1 MASSFLECGSES
13 LTNLKEDLRKLS
25 ESLHEIYDLMSAD
38 LSQLGEAWRD
48 GKYEEYVSG
57 YLPYVKKCEE
67 ISQRYADWCT
77 LVLDPAIEKCI
88 AIESSDVGGDG
99 GNIGA
104 PIGGISDSG
113 SQEKPANI
121 NKVEALKRGCA
132 NVRAQGQQAAGGK
145 LTPVQMM
152 KWKKDGDTGPGAGG
166 RGYEGGMDELIRQ
179 RFMNGRGR

>member
-13 LTNLKEDLRKLS
+13 LTNLKEDLKKLS
-25 ESLHEIYDLMSAD
+25 ESLHEIYDVMNAD

-67 ISQRYADWCT
+67 ISQRYVDWCT

-104 PIGGISDSG
+104 VI
-113 SQEKPANI
+113 
-121 NKVEALKRGCA
+121 
-132 NVRAQGQQAAGGK
+132 
-145 LTPVQMM
+145 
-152 KWKKDGDTGPGAGG
+152 
-166 RGYEGGMDELIRQ
+166 
-179 RFMNGRGR
+179 

>member
-25 ESLHEIYDLMSAD
+25 ESLHEIYDVMNAD

-67 ISQRYADWCT
+67 ISQRYVDWCT

-104 PIGGISDSG
+104 VIGISDSNRQDNVA
-113 SQEKPANI
+113 SVNQ
-121 NKVEALKRGCA
+121 VEAFKRGCA
-132 NVRAQGQQAAGGK
+132 KVRAQGQQAVGGK

-179 RFMNGRGR
+179 RFMTGRGR